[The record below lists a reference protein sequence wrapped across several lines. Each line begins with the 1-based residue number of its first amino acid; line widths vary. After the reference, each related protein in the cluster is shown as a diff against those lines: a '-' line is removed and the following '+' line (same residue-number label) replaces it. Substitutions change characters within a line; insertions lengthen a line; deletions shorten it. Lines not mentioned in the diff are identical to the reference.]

1 MMKKMKPG
9 IKTVFLMAAA
19 ASAVLLTACSQF
31 EGLREGE
38 IEEEEFQALSFG
50 AYLNRPATRAGYSG
64 SLTTETLKAGAPG
77 LGFGVMASYTGLGLY
92 SHSEQRPNFMYN
104 QKVSWNSTA
113 NAWEYSPLK
122 YWPNGLSNTYGEGSS
137 YERLSIFS
145 YAPWVEVNEDTGL
158 VADGSADGITAL
170 SGMNATGDPIVY
182 FTVPM
187 AMDRQV
193 DLCWGTTDGQQT
205 ISSGASSVTI
215 ADGMPLLDLT
225 RMASHSGTVDIRFHH
240 ALAKLNVTIDALV
253 DGVPAIDLDSETRI
267 YIRSISFTGF
277 TLSGALNLRNTV
289 ASTPRWSSLNG
300 GSLPTAAVVFND
312 GRTDGFEGKTVGGEN
327 TGEANQLLNADIVQV
342 DTNTNPGVTTT
353 RVNLFDSS
361 DVTAPVYV
369 IPTGGDMNVTVV
381 YDVETR
387 DPKLTG
393 HYLSD
398 GVTAGHISHNRVTSS
413 GVFAGMAAGKTY
425 TLNIH
430 VGVTSVKT
438 EARIFDW
445 DSTTENMNL

>member
-1 MMKKMKPG
+1 MMNKMKLR
-9 IKTVFLMAAA
+9 IKT
-19 ASAVLLTACSQF
+19 VLLTATAAAAVLLSACS
-31 EGLREGE
+31 G
-38 IEEEEFQALSFG
+38 IENFSGSEDGQAEELQALTFG
-50 AYLNRPATRAGYSG
+50 AYFNRPVTRAGHTG
-64 SLTTETLKAGAPG
+64 PLTTETLKGG
-77 LGFGVMASYTGLGLY
+77 NLGFGVMASYTGQGLY
-92 SHSEQRPNFMYN
+92 SRSEQRPNFMYN
-104 QKVSWNSTA
+104 QSVAWNGIA
-113 NAWEYSPLK
+113 GAWEYSPLK
-122 YWPNGLSNTYGEGSS
+122 YWPNGLSTTNGGVS
-137 YERLSIFS
+137 YERLSIFA
-145 YAPWVEVNEDTGL
+145 YAPWVDVDEDTGL
-158 VADGSADGITAL
+158 VSDGSVDGITGL
-170 SGMNATGDPIVY
+170 SGINATGDPMLY
-182 FTVPM
+182 YTVPM
-187 AMDRQV
+187 AMNRQV
-193 DLCWGTTDGQQT
+193 DLCWGTSDGEQT
-205 ISSGASSVTI
+205 IASGSASSVTV

-225 RMASHSGTVDIRFHH
+225 RMASQTGTVDIRFHH

-300 GSLPTAAVVFND
+300 GSLPTTAIVFND
-312 GRTDGFEGKTVGGEN
+312 GRIDGSEGKTVGGEN
-327 TGEANQLLNADIVQV
+327 TGEANLLLNPQLVQV
-342 DTNTNPGVTTT
+342 DTYTNPGVTTT

-361 DVTAPVYV
+361 DLAAPVYV

-387 DPKLTG
+387 DPKLAG

-398 GVTAGHISHNRVTSS
+398 GVTAGHISHNRVISN

>member
-1 MMKKMKPG
+1 MMNQMKLA
-9 IKTVFLMAAA
+9 IKT
-19 ASAVLLTACSQF
+19 VLLTAAAALLLPACSQY
-31 EGLREGE
+31 EGFREAE
-38 IEEEEFQALSFG
+38 QQQQETLSFG

-64 SLTTETLKAGAPG
+64 PLTTETLKGG
-77 LGFGVMASYTGLGLY
+77 TGFGVMAAYTGLGLY

-104 QKVSWNSTA
+104 QQVAWDNTA
-113 NAWEYSPLK
+113 QAWTYSPLK
-122 YWPNGLSNTYGEGSS
+122 YWPNGLANPYGGETS

-145 YAPWVEVNEDTGL
+145 YAPWVDVNEDTGL
-158 VADGSADGITAL
+158 VADGSTDGITGL
-170 SGMNATGDPIVY
+170 SGINATGDPIVY

-187 AMDRQV
+187 AMNRQV
-193 DLCWGTTDGQQT
+193 DLCWGTTDGEQT
-205 ISSGASSVTI
+205 ISGGGSSVTV

-253 DGVPAIDLDSETRI
+253 DGVPAIDLDGYTRI
-267 YIRSISFTGF
+267 YIRSVSFTGF

-289 ASTPRWSSLNG
+289 ASTPRWSALVG

-312 GRTDGFEGKTVGGEN
+312 GRIDGAEGKAVGGAN
-327 TGEANQLLNADIVQV
+327 TGEPNLLLNPDIVQV
-342 DTNTNPGVTTT
+342 DTYTNPGVTTT
-353 RVNLFDSS
+353 RVNLFNSPT
-361 DVTAPVYV
+361 VTDPVYV

-387 DPKLTG
+387 DAKLTG

-398 GVTAGHISHNRVTSS
+398 GATAGHVSHNRVTSG
-413 GVFAGMAAGKTY
+413 GVFAGMAAGKAY

-438 EARIFDW
+438 EARIYDW
-445 DSTTENMNL
+445 DSTTENMSL